1 MDGLEGLSGAERAAA
16 DRAPAAAWHT
26 APSPYTRADLYD
38 LLFRD
43 YAADL
48 DFYLGIAKAAGGPVL
63 DVGCGT
69 GRVLLRALEAGL
81 DIDGLDDSAE
91 MLARL
96 RSNAAA
102 HGLVPR
108 VTQGDM
114 RAFPM
119 PRRYACV
126 MIPFN
131 AFAHNLTADD
141 QLATLRC
148 CHEHLTPGGRL
159 VFDVFSATPA
169 MMATP
174 VAEPVLE
181 LETPHPETGLL
192 LRLYDGRRLDV
203 ATQTQHSQIAIEEL
217 DAGGRVARTHRFVA
231 VVRWVY
237 PSEMELLLRLTGF
250 SRWEIRGGFDGRP
263 AADHEGAI
271 VVSAWTGP

>member
-1 MDGLEGLSGAERAAA
+1 VEGLSTGPA
-16 DRAPAAAWHT
+16 APAGAGSPGSAE

-48 DFYLGIAKAAGGPVL
+48 AFYLGIAREAGGPGL

-81 DIDGLDDSAE
+81 DVDGLDDSAE

-96 RSNAAA
+96 RQNAAA
-102 HGLVPR
+102 RRLAPR

-114 RAFPM
+114 RAFAL
-119 PRRYACV
+119 PRRYASIL
-126 MIPFN
+126 IPFN
-131 AFAHNLTADD
+131 VFAHNLTADD

-148 CHEHLTPGGRL
+148 CHEHLAPGGRL

-169 MMATP
+169 MLATP

-181 LETPHPETGLL
+181 LETRHPETGRF
-192 LRLYDGRRLDV
+192 LRLYDGRRLDL
-203 ATQTQHSQIAIEEL
+203 ATQTQHSRIAIEEL
-217 DAGGRVARTHRFVA
+217 DAGGQVAGTHRFVA
-231 VVRWVY
+231 VVRWIY
-237 PSEMELLLRLTGF
+237 PSEMELLLRLAGF
-250 SRWEIRGGFDGRP
+250 DRWEVAGGFDGRP
-263 AADHEGAI
+263 AAGHEGAI
-271 VVSAWTGP
+271 VVSAWTGA